1 MSAIQKIN
9 PYKLYT
15 NIHAICK
22 ARGMSIAELERATGL
37 GNGVIRKWDQ
47 ASPTVRTVMAVA
59 DYLGT
64 TVSDLLKAPEKGMSP

>member
-1 MSAIQKIN
+1 MNTVFIALYSF
-9 PYKLYT
+9 PFDMLPCLYKLE
-15 NIHAICK
+15 NLDIQSEQSKRK
-22 ARGMSIAELERATGL
+22 ADHVS
-37 GNGVIRKWDQ
+37 KWDQ